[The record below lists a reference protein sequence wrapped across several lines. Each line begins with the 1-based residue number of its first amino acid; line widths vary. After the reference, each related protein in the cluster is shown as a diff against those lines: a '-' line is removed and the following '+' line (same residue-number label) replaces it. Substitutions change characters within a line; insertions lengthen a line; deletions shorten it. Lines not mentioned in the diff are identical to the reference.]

1 MQKVI
6 NLLLKSNQLSLR
18 SSGVSMEP
26 FFHENDILYFKK
38 VPFNKIK
45 VDDFIVIKQNRRLIS
60 HRVIYKTDKYLI
72 TKGDNNPR
80 SDGKI
85 YPKQVVGRVYQLKRN
100 QQILNPENLYL
111 IQSTLYFDEIVR
123 IKNQFDRK
131 KINYVF
137 LKGLPLHLYYEGMHP
152 KRIYADCDVLV
163 EKKDFQKAEKT
174 LTKYGYKKA
183 KTELSKAHSKIKSR
197 EVENAYIKV
206 VNHLAVMF
214 DLHLEAVF
222 MMTQLGSLDNLYP
235 QKLID
240 QLTEDFLKTKRGK
253 KINNEK
259 FLILNTYYLIL
270 YLALHLFHHNFQG
283 AFRYQL
289 LDTIIRKEKPSNEAV
304 KHLAETI
311 KKYRLQ
317 NFVHPV
323 FVLLKKYYKTP
334 IPNSFLKEIK
344 PKSLVNLNN
353 LSLFDDEPRL
363 RAGITRFKNLFFLS
377 PEPWCKKIWVFFNPQ
392 VAYSIFWVLQKKV
405 FSFLRALLPTGRSR
419 F

>member
-18 SSGVSMEP
+18 SFGISMEP

-38 VPFNKIK
+38 VSFNKIK
-45 VDDFIVIKQNRRLIS
+45 INDFIVIKQNRKLIS
-60 HRVIYKTDKYLI
+60 HRVIYKTGKYLI
-72 TKGDNNPR
+72 TKGDNSPR

-85 YPKQVVGRVYQLKRN
+85 YPKQVVGRVYQIKRN
-100 QQILNPENLYL
+100 KQILNPENLYL

-137 LKGLPLHLYYEGMHP
+137 LKGLPLHLYYEGIHP

-163 EKKDFQKAEKT
+163 EKKDFQKAEKI

-183 KTELSKAHSKIKSR
+183 KTELSKVHNKIKSR

-214 DLHLEAVF
+214 DLHLEAIF
-222 MMTQLGSLDNLYP
+222 MMTQLGSLNNLYP
-235 QKLID
+235 QKLVD
-240 QLTEDFLKTKRGK
+240 LLTEDLLKTKKRV
-253 KINNEK
+253 KINNEL
-259 FLILNTYYLIL
+259 FFILNTQYLIL

-289 LDTIIRKEKPSNEAV
+289 LDTIIRKEKPSNDTI
-304 KHLAETI
+304 KHLAGTI

-317 NFVHPV
+317 NFVYPV
-323 FVLLKKYYKTP
+323 FILLKKYYKTP

-344 PKSLVNLNN
+344 SKNGVNLQN
-353 LSLFDDEPRL
+353 LSIFDDELRI

-377 PEPWCKKIWVFFNPQ
+377 PEPWWKKIWVFFNPQ

-405 FSFLRALLPTGRSR
+405 FSFLKGLQSVGRNR